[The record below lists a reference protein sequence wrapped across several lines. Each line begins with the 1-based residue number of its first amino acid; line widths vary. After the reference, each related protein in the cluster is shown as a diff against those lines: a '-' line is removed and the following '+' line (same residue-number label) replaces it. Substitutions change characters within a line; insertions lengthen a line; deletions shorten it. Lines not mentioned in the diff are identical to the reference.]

1 MEGQMFPSYRK
12 RMDDRH
18 RGDLITI
25 AFYSVISAGVVVTQP
40 SLVVDGY
47 NQVISKTVAWQD
59 NDGRYEITAYQFEM
73 RFADGRIEQ

>member
-1 MEGQMFPSYRK
+1 MFQSYRK

-18 RGDLITI
+18 CGDLITI
-25 AFYSVISAGVVVTQP
+25 AFYSVIIAGVVVTQP

-47 NQVISKTVAWQD
+47 NQVISKTVTWQD

>member
-1 MEGQMFPSYRK
+1 MFHSYRK

-18 RGDLITI
+18 HGNLITV
-25 AFYSVISAGVVVTQP
+25 AFYSVIIAGVVMTQP